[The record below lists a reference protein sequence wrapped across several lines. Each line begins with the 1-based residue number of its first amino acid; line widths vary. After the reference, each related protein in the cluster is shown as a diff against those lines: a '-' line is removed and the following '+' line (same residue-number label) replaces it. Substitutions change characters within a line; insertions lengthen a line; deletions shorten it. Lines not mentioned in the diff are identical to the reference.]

1 MGIDRAEFLIST
13 NPGEPLKPMARVAS
27 GGETARL
34 MLSLKTALAQV
45 DRTPTLIFD
54 EIDQGIGGRIGDVVG
69 RKLWGLTAVAHH
81 QVIVVTHLPQLAGY
95 GDVHFHVSKQIH
107 NERTITNVHNLD
119 ITGRVNELANMLGT
133 RREHAEG
140 GARSILEQA
149 RQTKEGAKIMSNA

>member
-1 MGIDRAEFLIST
+1 
-13 NPGEPLKPMARVAS
+13 MARVAS

-69 RKLWGLTAVAHH
+69 RKLWSLTAVAQH

-95 GDVHFHVSKQIH
+95 GDVHFHVSKQVY
-107 NERTITNVHNLD
+107 NQRTITNVNQLD
-119 ITGRVNELANMLGT
+119 ITGRVHELANMLGT
-133 RREHAEG
+133 GREHAEG
-140 GARSILEQA
+140 GARSILELA
-149 RQTKEGAKIMSNA
+149 KQTKEGAGVRT